1 MFIKNVKKSK
11 GEVYILSRKVY
22 CKECEAVFTR
32 EIYHTKDGKTP
43 YMKCKGRKLASRD
56 CINMSS
62 IRCDVIE

>member
-1 MFIKNVKKSK
+1 M
-11 GEVYILSRKVY
+11 LSRKVY